1 MEPRHR
7 GPRRHAGAYQD
18 HADGDLSAHPGPEG
32 RTRAGNV
39 AGDLPDRASRTSAPA
54 RDRAAVCGRYPL
66 KKQNRPRSDPRP
78 AWCISLVRAAPP
90 PQNCQFVLM
99 STSLVSG
106 RKKKPTTAVIDAKM
120 IGYQR
125 PA

>member
-18 HADGDLSAHPGPEG
+18 HADGDLAAYPGPEG

-90 PQNCQFVLM
+90 PAKLSVRLDVDVL
-99 STSLVSG
+99 G
-106 RKKKPTTAVIDAKM
+106 FRQEEEADHR
-120 IGYQR
+120 GD
-125 PA
+125 